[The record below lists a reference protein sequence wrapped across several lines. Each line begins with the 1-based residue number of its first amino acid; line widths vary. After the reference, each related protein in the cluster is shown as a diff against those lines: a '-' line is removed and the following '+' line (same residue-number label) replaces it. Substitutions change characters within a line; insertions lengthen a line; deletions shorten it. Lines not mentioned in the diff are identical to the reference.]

1 MPKNRRARFLSSTE
15 NIAVAHFE
23 HGATVPDALK
33 KGGRE
38 WLH

>member
-1 MPKNRRARFLSSTE
+1 MPKNRRLRLLSSTE
-15 NIAVAHFE
+15 NIAVAHFG

-33 KGGRE
+33 KGERE